1 MLKEEQEEVKK
12 VEREKIKD
20 LFCMGLN
27 KKSARGPNP
36 LSMMSKSKAI
46 KKSEKGVKKV
56 KIKKRRLRK
65 GKRSRELSQL
75 KKTIKDNSGEMLM
88 IGLKS

>member
-46 KKSEKGVKKV
+46 KKKLAGEIKKV
-56 KIKKRRLRK
+56 KVKKRRLRK

-75 KKTIKDNSGEMLM
+75 KNK
-88 IGLKS
+88 